1 MTSVNPA
8 ITAHDS
14 EQYGDSAEEAS
25 TDDDSDFAEE
35 IEGVQHRAMDA
46 SDRRSAFELSLEQDR
61 QCAADL
67 DANLKGSGITAT
79 TSADHGIVGDNIAGI
94 QAALD
99 NGLGSVT
106 GGDEFMTIKVRA
118 ALFSPCVCVFYLV
131 CMPWLLPST
140 YILCLSCTINAK
152 TDRRLN

>member
-1 MTSVNPA
+1 MSNTSFN
-8 ITAHDS
+8 
-14 EQYGDSAEEAS
+14 
-25 TDDDSDFAEE
+25 FAEE

-106 GGDEFMTIKVRA
+106 GGDEFMSIKVRA
-118 ALFSPCVCVFYLV
+118 ALFSPCVCILFGVHAVVVTFHIYIVFELH
-131 CMPWLLPST
+131 
-140 YILCLSCTINAK
+140 
-152 TDRRLN
+152 DQRED